1 MPSFFSNKKLII
13 LLVSLIILVA
23 LIGYSTSGRENTTGP
38 EQLVRDSV
46 GWVQN
51 LFSTPAHAIGGFI
64 ENVRDIKDIYEEN
77 QLLKSRLDEYAQI
90 SVERNQLANENETLQ
105 DMLDLQD
112 TLNDYVKRPAT
123 VIHRNPDR
131 WTQYVG
137 INLGE
142 DHNIAADMA
151 VVDSNGGLVGK
162 VKQTSKFTSYV
173 QLLSDNDPSNQV
185 SAQIMDGEDI
195 PGYGFI
201 EGYDEDRN
209 LLILR
214 KIDVEADIEP
224 EQIVTTS
231 GLGDVYPA
239 GLILGE
245 IEEVEL
251 DEYGLSQTAYVKP
264 EADFSA
270 FSYLYVVERGTEAMD
285 PSLLEEEE

>member
-13 LLVSLIILVA
+13 LLVSIIILVA
-23 LIGYSTSGRENTTGP
+23 LIGYSTGGRESASGP
-38 EQLVRDSV
+38 EKIVRDSV

-51 LFSTPAHAIGGFI
+51 LFSTPAHFVGGFI
-64 ENVRDIKDIYEEN
+64 DNVRDIRDIYEEN
-77 QLLKSRLDEYAQI
+77 QLLKSRLEEYAQI
-90 SVERNQLANENETLQ
+90 TVERNQLANENQTLQ

-123 VIHRNPDR
+123 VIHRNPDL

-142 DHNIAADMA
+142 DHNISADMA

-162 VKQTSKFTSYV
+162 VKRTSQFTSYV

-201 EGYDEDRN
+201 EGYDEDRD

-214 KIDVEADIEP
+214 KIDIEADIEP
-224 EQIVTTS
+224 EQVVTTS

-251 DEYGLSQTAYVKP
+251 DEYGLSQTAYIRP
-264 EADFSA
+264 TADFSS
-270 FSYLYVVERGTEAMD
+270 FSYLYVVERGTDVMD
-285 PSLLEEEE
+285 PALLEEGE